1 MDVPTKTMTMKP
13 SDTKCTGLKR
23 FRERTLCFWKIGS
36 SIGSEEEQRALAE
49 ARRLVIDV
57 VLKEIESSK
66 PKIGGAEQKYRGD

>member
-1 MDVPTKTMTMKP
+1 MMMKP
-13 SDTKCTGLKR
+13 RDASCNGLNGLRRVVLR
-23 FRERTLCFWKIGS
+23 FRKRGS